1 MLLILLSTFSLSPV
15 PSLIRLPLSVA
26 SAFDDAFDLNR
37 GGKVNSDMLVL
48 AHRLLQ
54 PLMLRRLKAEVEG
67 KLPPKLETTILCPLS
82 ETQVREGEAL
92 QTHITLA

>member
-1 MLLILLSTFSLSPV
+1 V